1 MQKTH
6 TITAGALALL
16 LGVGLIAAPLSAQAS
31 EEGHRN
37 TTYALGA
44 LSAFLLATQKNKL
57 PGLLA
62 AGGAAYAYTQ
72 WDRSIQER
80 HAREAYYRDG
90 YYRNGDNYR
99 NGNYYRNGDYRNGDY
114 YPRGT
119 NYRPYRQQDYY
130 TPNYTPN
137 YRRNYDDAD
146 YRANYHRRYDDAD
159 YRGRHDNG
167 KHRGWHKGKHGC

>member
-6 TITAGALALL
+6 TITAGALALVLVAGL
-16 LGVGLIAAPLSAQAS
+16 LAAPLSAQAS

-72 WDRSIQER
+72 WDRSIKER
-80 HAREAYYRDG
+80 HEREAYYRDG
-90 YYRNGDNYR
+90 YYRNGD
-99 NGNYYRNGDYRNGDY
+99 Y
-114 YPRGT
+114 YPRAT
-119 NYRPYRQQDYY
+119 NYRPYRQPSY
-130 TPNYTPN
+130 YTPN
-137 YRRNYDDAD
+137 YRRNYDDDD
-146 YRANYHRRYDDAD
+146 YRANYHRHYDDDD
-159 YRGRHDNG
+159 YRDDENDRGRHDNG
-167 KHRGWHKGKHGC
+167 RHRGWHKGKHGC